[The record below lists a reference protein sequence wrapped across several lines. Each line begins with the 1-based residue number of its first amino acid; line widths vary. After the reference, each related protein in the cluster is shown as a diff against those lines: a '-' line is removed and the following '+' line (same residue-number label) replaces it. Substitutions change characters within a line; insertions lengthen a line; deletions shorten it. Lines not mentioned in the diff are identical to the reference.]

1 MKSKKPYAIIT
12 ARGGSKRVPKKNIR
26 DFCGKPIIAYSIEA
40 AIESE
45 LFDEVMVSTDSDEI
59 AEIGKKYGAAIPFMR
74 SRKTSND
81 YADTTDVLNEVIEMY
96 KKCGVIF
103 GEFCCIYPT
112 APFITSGKLK
122 ESYKLL
128 QDENVFN
135 VIPIVGFSFPPQR
148 GMILNDT
155 NFLEPV
161 DLERINS
168 RSQDLPIIYHDCG
181 QFYWMKTEKYL
192 ENNDI
197 LNNHTRP
204 YFISELEVQDIDNE
218 SDWKLAEL
226 KYKYMKGML

>member
-59 AEIGKKYGAAIPFMR
+59 AEVAKEYGAVIPFMR
-74 SRKTSND
+74 SEKTSND
-81 YADTTDVLNEVIEMY
+81 YAGTMDVLNEVIEMY
-96 KKCGVIF
+96 KEYGVAF
-103 GEFCCIYPT
+103 DEFCCIYPT
-112 APFITSGKLK
+112 APFITPEKLK

-128 QDENVFN
+128 QDINVFN
-135 VIPIVGFSFPPQR
+135 VIPMVEFSFPPQR
-148 GMILNDT
+148 GMRLKNTYFI
-155 NFLEPV
+155 EPV
-161 DLERINS
+161 DLKGINS
-168 RSQDLPIIYHDCG
+168 RSQDLPVIYHDCG

-192 ENNDI
+192 ENNNI

-218 SDWKLAEL
+218 NDWKLAEI
-226 KYKYMKGML
+226 KYKYMKGIL